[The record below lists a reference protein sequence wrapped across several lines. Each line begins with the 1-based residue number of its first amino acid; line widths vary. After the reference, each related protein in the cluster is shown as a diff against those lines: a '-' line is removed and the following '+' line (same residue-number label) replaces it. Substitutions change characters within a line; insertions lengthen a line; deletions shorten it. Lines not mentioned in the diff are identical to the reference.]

1 MNKLFSRA
9 LPLIFVFALNIFARQ
24 IGNTLPGPAGQQAG
38 PAAAQEGQRQANQ
51 PKATLRGHVY
61 SMDARQP
68 LKRAQ
73 VTLRMMRPAAGT
85 AGAGAPPND
94 MPLTATTDAQGA
106 FEFKNLEPG
115 LYMLQC
121 TRLGYLSAYYG
132 QNDQDQSPGTI
143 ETAAGQELNNLDF
156 TLVRGGVIAGVV
168 ADEDGEP
175 LPHAQVSAMVRTW
188 TRGQA
193 QLSARNSAST
203 DDRGNYRIFDLQ
215 VGRYYVRASYLGY
228 SGDSSMYGPAFFP
241 NVTAPRDAQPI
252 PVINGAEVPNINFRL
267 RQTPTYTLSGRIID
281 PSTGQLLTG
290 AQISVAAANPQDMA
304 YNGRGASMRQDGTF
318 TASGLVP
325 GRYRI
330 QIRRPTSVTRAADGT
345 ITDISF
351 SGPVNTTIKFF
362 DMPAADVRDFLITA
376 DPGTT
381 VKGKVILDGA
391 PSPPQS
397 TQRSTQQSTLNR
409 GSIMLRPRD
418 GSFLTVGS
426 AQLSQ
431 DLTFEI
437 PNVPAGDYDLL
448 ASVFIPGA
456 SGVSYVREVRF
467 GGQDVTDKGL
477 TVTEGSSPQIEVV
490 LAYDASTVNGRL
502 TNEKDEPVSGTVVL
516 VSADAQ
522 KRTLDRYFR
531 SGISRN
537 DGQFTIGAV
546 VPGDYLLLA
555 WPDRQSTGKAQD
567 PELAEQI
574 DKLGT
579 HISVG
584 KNGTVT
590 QDVKLTPEI
599 RKLAAD
605 Q

>member
-1 MNKLFSRA
+1 MSKLFSRA

-24 IGNTLPGPAGQQAG
+24 IGNISPAPAGQAG
-38 PAAAQEGQRQANQ
+38 PPAAQEGQRQANQ

-61 SMDARQP
+61 SMDTRQP

-73 VTLRMMRPAAGT
+73 MTLRLMRPAAGT
-85 AGAGAPPND
+85 GGAAAPPNYT
-94 MPLTATTDAQGA
+94 PLTATTDAQGA
-106 FEFKNLEPG
+106 FEFKNLDPG

-121 TRLGYLSAYYG
+121 TRLGYLSAFYG
-132 QNDQDQSPGTI
+132 QENQGQRIDTI
-143 ETAAGQELNNLDF
+143 EAVAGQELNNLDF

-175 LPHAQVSAMVRTW
+175 LPHAQVSVMVRTW

-193 QLSARNSAST
+193 QLSARNTAST

-215 VGRYYVRASYLGY
+215 AGRYYVRASYSGY
-228 SGDSSMYGPAFFP
+228 SDDSSMYGPAFFP

-281 PSTGQLLTG
+281 PATGQALSG
-290 AQISVAAANPQDMA
+290 AQVSVAPANPQDMA
-304 YNGRGASMRQDGTF
+304 YNGRGTSMRQDGTF
-318 TASGLVP
+318 TVSGLVP

-330 QIRRPTSVTRAADGT
+330 QIRRPTSVARAADGT

-351 SGPVNTTIKFF
+351 SGPVNTTMKFF

-376 DPGTT
+376 DPGAT

-397 TQRSTQQSTLNR
+397 TQRSTQNR
-409 GSIMLRPRD
+409 GSITLRPRD
-418 GSFLTVGS
+418 GSIFTVG
-426 AQLSQ
+426 ATQLTQ

-437 PNVPAGDYDLL
+437 PNVPAGDYDLS
-448 ASVFIPGA
+448 ASVSIPGA
-456 SGVSYVREVRF
+456 SGVSYVREVRS
-467 GGQDVTDKGL
+467 GGRDITDQGL

-502 TNEKDEPVSGTVVL
+502 TNEKDEPVSGAVVL

-531 SGISRN
+531 SGSSRS
-537 DGQFTIGAV
+537 DGQFTIRAV

-555 WPDRQSTGKAQD
+555 WPDRQNMGKAQD